1 MILRTDPAATGLP
14 GSFGHLL
21 RRSSLTHANPGTAV
35 LMQRKTRLAGL
46 RTSALE
52 AAVLVLVCSFAG
64 CATLPPGSVRDPC
77 DHAERFNRAM
87 FEFNTTLDHAVLR
100 PVARGYV
107 RTIPA
112 MVRTGISNFL
122 SNVGYTRTIGNDIFQ
137 GRPRDFGR
145 DVARLV
151 LNTTVGLGGLLDPA
165 TRVGLVSHDRD
176 FGQTLGKWGVRSG
189 SYLVLPFLGPSDIR
203 DAIGTVPDRFMTVD
217 GYINDA
223 PVSVGLFAIR
233 TLDKRAAALP
243 SDAAIESAYD
253 RYAFVRS
260 AWFQLRDYKVHEG
273 QENYI
278 PELPPLDPDTG
289 K

>member
-1 MILRTDPAATGLP
+1 
-14 GSFGHLL
+14 
-21 RRSSLTHANPGTAV
+21 
-35 LMQRKTRLAGL
+35 MQRKKPLAAL
-46 RTSALE
+46 RTGTFA
-52 AAVLVLVCSFAG
+52 AAVWVLVCSFAG
-64 CATLPPGSVRDPC
+64 CAALPPGSVRDPR

-87 FEFNTTLDHAVLR
+87 FKFNTTLDHAVLR

-107 RTIPA
+107 RTVPA

-122 SNVGYTRTIGNDIFQ
+122 SNLGYTRTIGNDIFQ
-137 GRPRDFGR
+137 ARARDFGR
-145 DVARLV
+145 DVARLI

-165 TRVGLVSHDRD
+165 TRVGLVRHDRD
-176 FGQTLGKWGVRSG
+176 FGQTLGKWGVHTG

-217 GYINDA
+217 GYIHEA
-223 PVSVGLFAIR
+223 SLSVGLFSMR

-243 SDAAIESAYD
+243 SDAALESAYD
-253 RYAFVRS
+253 PYAFVRS
-260 AWFQLRDYKVHEG
+260 AWLQLRDYKVHEG
-273 QENYI
+273 QQNYI

>member
-1 MILRTDPAATGLP
+1 MFGWRAAHRLPLP
-14 GSFGHLL
+14 GIREQLN
-21 RRSSLTHANPGTAV
+21 ANLGTAV
-35 LMQRKTRLAGL
+35 PMQRKTPLAGL
-46 RTSALE
+46 RTGAVA
-52 AAVLVLVCSFAG
+52 AAVLVFACSFAG
-64 CATLPPGSVRDPC
+64 CATLPPGSVRDPR
-77 DHAERFNRAM
+77 DHVERFNRAM
-87 FEFNTTLDHAVLR
+87 FKFNTTLDHAVLR

-107 RTIPA
+107 RVIPE

-122 SNVGYTRTIGNDIFQ
+122 SNLGYTRTIGNDVFQ
-137 GRPRDFGR
+137 ARARDLGR

-176 FGQTLGKWGVRSG
+176 FGQTLGKWGLHTG
-189 SYLVLPFLGPSDIR
+189 SYLVLPFLGPSDVR

-217 GYINDA
+217 GYIHDTSVN
-223 PVSVGLFAIR
+223 VGLFSVR

-243 SDAAIESAYD
+243 SDAVVESAYD
-253 RYAFVRS
+253 PYAFVRS

-273 QENYI
+273 QKDYI